1 MGWHHTAMP
10 AGTVDERREIEL
22 SGGSV
27 GYTLRRSPRSRG
39 LRVTVDPRRGVVVS
53 VPVATRRGWSDPRR
67 EVERF
72 LREREAWVQRHVARL
87 ERERAQ
93 VAARGGLVD
102 GATLRY
108 RGSLHRLR
116 IEAPRPGRA
125 RTTVER
131 AGTDAGDEVIVRL
144 GSRDR
149 RSVAA
154 VLEAWFRD
162 RAATA
167 IDEAIDRHAG
177 ALQVRPS
184 AIALRDP
191 ATRWGSAS
199 RKGRLMFSWRLV
211 LAPPEVLETVV
222 VHELAHLRVFGH
234 GPRFWATVAS
244 RVPEHEERRRWLRRH
259 AHELHAA
266 LEES

>member
-1 MGWHHTAMP
+1 MP
-10 AGTVDERREIEL
+10 EGIADERHEIEL
-22 SGGSV
+22 SHGPL

-53 VPVATRRGWSDPRR
+53 VPVATRRGWADPRR

-87 ERERAQ
+87 ERDRAQ
-93 VAARGGLVD
+93 VAGRGGLAD

-108 RGSLHRLR
+108 RGTLHRLT
-116 IEAPRPGRA
+116 IEGPRPGAA
-125 RTTVER
+125 RTVVER
-131 AGTDAGDEVIVRL
+131 AGTEAGDEIVVRPA
-144 GSRDR
+144 SRDR
-149 RSVAA
+149 RTIAA

-167 IDEAIDRHAG
+167 VDEAVDRHAG
-177 ALQVRPS
+177 ALGVAPS
-184 AIALRDP
+184 AVVLRDP

-234 GPRFWATVAS
+234 GPRFWATVGS
-244 RVPEHEERRRWLRRH
+244 RIPDHEERRRWLRRH

-266 LEES
+266 LEET

>member
-1 MGWHHTAMP
+1 MAEGIA
-10 AGTVDERREIEL
+10 DERREIEL
-22 SGGSV
+22 SGRRLA
-27 GYTLRRSPRSRG
+27 YTLRRSARSRR
-39 LRVTVDPRRGVVVS
+39 LRLTVDPRRGVVVS
-53 VPVATRRGWSDPRR
+53 VPVATRRGWADPRR

-72 LREREAWVQRHVARL
+72 LREREAWVQRHLARL

-108 RGSLHRLR
+108 RGTLHRLR
-116 IEAPRPGRA
+116 IEERRPGRP
-125 RTTVER
+125 RTIVER
-131 AGTDAGDEVIVRL
+131 AGTDAGDEVVVLL
-144 GSRDR
+144 GSRER

-154 VLEAWFRD
+154 ALEGWFRE

-167 IDEAIDRHAG
+167 VGEAIDRHAG
-177 ALQVRPS
+177 PLGVTPS
-184 AIALRDP
+184 AVVLRDP

-244 RVPEHEERRRWLRRH
+244 RIPDHEERRRWLRRH

-266 LEES
+266 LEEP